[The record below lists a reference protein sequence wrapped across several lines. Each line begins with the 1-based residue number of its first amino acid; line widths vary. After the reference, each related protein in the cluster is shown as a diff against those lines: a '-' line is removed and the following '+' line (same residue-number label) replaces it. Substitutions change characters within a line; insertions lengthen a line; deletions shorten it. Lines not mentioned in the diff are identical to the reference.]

1 MAQSTTY
8 LSKTYSGNGNRN
20 KGTISVWC
28 KFADTDASADS
39 TIFGAGNISNDS
51 DCTFLCINPNGF
63 GGTTTRKISFIIRIG
78 GATVYKAES
87 NALLRDVN
95 GWYNIVVRWDTTL
108 GTPNC
113 DIYLNGEEVSYSSN
127 TWSSLSQNTNTY
139 IGSSAHPHYIGR
151 GAYCDAMKNN
161 YYEGSMS
168 HFHYC
173 DGYYYDASS
182 FGSTD
187 STTGEWKINTSP
199 SVSYGTNGFWFFKD
213 DNALTDHSSNS
224 NSYSLTAGTLTK
236 TEDNPSNVFAT
247 FNPLARNASNTY
259 ANGNTTYDYSNNYQK
274 TTSSTLATNN
284 KKIYAEFKKIRN
296 SNMHFGIVGDTF
308 ISDGRTGNDT
318 GASWTYDMRG
328 HTGAIALQSDTN
340 GSTIFVDGS
349 NTSTSVFTSTTN
361 DIIMVAFDP
370 TTKKIWF
377 GKNGTWHNSGNPATG
392 ANASYTYSGT
402 ATSDFCFAVASEGS
416 SAGAISANFGNGYF
430 GTTAVSSA
438 GTNASGNGIFEYDVP
453 TGYTALSTKGLNL

>member
-1 MAQSTTY
+1 MASTNITRTCTAGNRRKWTWSAWIKRTATGTEENLFTGYESSTTY
-8 LSKTYSGNGNRN
+8 TELKFNASDELQYQNR
-20 KGTISVWC
+20 I
-28 KFADTDASADS
+28 
-39 TIFGAGNISNDS
+39 
-51 DCTFLCINPNGF
+51 
-63 GGTTTRKISFIIRIG
+63 
-78 GATVYKAES
+78 
-87 NALLRDVN
+87 
-95 GWYNIVVRWDTTL
+95 
-108 GTPNC
+108 
-113 DIYLNGEEVSYSSN
+113 SN
-127 TWSSLSQNTNTY
+127 TWSGELKTNRQFRDVNCWYHIVIVWDSENTNSASQRMRMY
-139 IGSSAHPHYIGR
+139 INGAEESSFATRQNPSNPTDSSVNWVSRPLIYGSWGQNSRYFNG
-151 GAYCDAMKNN
+151 C
-161 YYEGSMS
+161 MS
-168 HFHYC
+168 HVHFI
-173 DGYYYDASS
+173 DGTVYSS
-182 FGSTD
+182 SDFGETD
-187 STTGEWKINTSP
+187 STTGEWKIKT
-199 SVSYGTNGFWFFKD
+199 SVSVTYGTNGSFILKD
-213 DNALTDHSSNS
+213 GNSLTDQSGESNNFS
-224 NSYSLTAGTLTK
+224 AGTGTLTK
-236 TEDNPSNVFAT
+236 TEDCPSNVFAT

-259 ANGNTTYDYSNNYQK
+259 ANGNTTYDYANNYQK

-308 ISDGRTGNDT
+308 ISDGRTVNDT
-318 GASWTYDMRG
+318 GGSWTYDMRG
-328 HTGAIALQSDTN
+328 HTGAIALQSDTS
-340 GSTIFVDGS
+340 GSTIFADGS

-453 TGYTALSTKGLNL
+453 ANFTALSTKGLNL